1 MCVVNLIF
9 FGMLAFVFE
18 AHVLRLVWPCTWLV
32 HLLFHWN
39 DLRMRC
45 ASLGVHVDRKTTNTQ
60 HTRTSGLSV
69 VLHHP
74 PELTT
79 QLNSTTPQQ
88 PRIHDRTTIVPQRS
102 NRRTN
107 TNVNLMRQPPST
119 PALTIFGRCPVSCS
133 VCPLSADAPH
143 TGEHETEGGGDI
155 GGDVQHIYQPRTIT
169 FHHRRVFVGIGAR
182 DGRLSSSGLNSVCV
196 CVCQIGM
203 VLVQRRSS
211 FGFGLGSREKII
223 SQAFA

>member
-1 MCVVNLIF
+1 MRV
-9 FGMLAFVFE
+9 FVFE
-18 AHVLRLVWPCTWLV
+18 AHVLGLVWPCTWLV

-45 ASLGVHVDRKTTNTQ
+45 ASLGVHADRKTTNT
-60 HTRTSGLSV
+60 HTHKWSLGGFAPSAGV
-69 VLHHP
+69 DH
-74 PELTT
+74 
-79 QLNSTTPQQ
+79 TTPQYNTTTTTHNHG
-88 PRIHDRTTIVPQRS
+88 RATIVPQRS

-155 GGDVQHIYQPRTIT
+155 GGDVQHIHQPRTIT

-196 CVCQIGM
+196 CVSNRDGTLAKKKQFR
-203 VLVQRRSS
+203 VR
-211 FGFGLGSREKII
+211 FGK
-223 SQAFA
+223 